1 MAKTT
6 DKQPRMRAAKILDRV
21 FFERAYSHMALNE
34 AFRKHPLEEVDARFI
49 TEVVYGTI
57 KRLNTIDDVLGRV
70 MKNPLRKTDRRVKTI
85 LRMSVYQL
93 LFMDRVPERAAI
105 HEGVELA
112 KAWGRGGLK
121 GFVNGVLRNVA
132 RQGLPD
138 YPSITDPVKSIA
150 LSTSHPEWLVRK
162 WVHAYG
168 ETETLA
174 MCEANVKRAYTTL
187 RVNRL
192 QTDRSALQ
200 ANLETDGVKTTPGTL
215 ASDSLIVTE
224 GQAMHSERFEKGAF
238 SFQDESSMLV
248 TYALD
253 PQPRMHVLDACAAP
267 GGKAAHIAERME
279 DDGEVLANDIHAHK
293 EALIAEQAERLGLES
308 ITTQTGDAVE
318 LAANVEAEAYDRVLV
333 DAPCSGLG
341 VLRAKPDIKWQT
353 DPKEIETLR
362 ALQLNILEAAAQALK
377 PGGILVYSTCTVM
390 PEENEDVI
398 AAFLKNNASF
408 DLDDTLDERLG
419 LKTERGQR
427 LIFPQQ
433 YDSDG
438 FFIAAMKK
446 RGGRI

>member
-1 MAKTT
+1 MAKMT
-6 DKQPRMRAAKILDRV
+6 DKAPRMRAAKILDRV
-21 FFERAYSHMALNE
+21 FSDQAYSHLALNE
-34 AFRKHPLEEVDARFI
+34 SFREHRLADVDTRFV

-57 KRLNTIDDVLGRV
+57 KRLNTIDDVLGSV

-138 YPSITDPVKSIA
+138 YRNITDPVKRIA
-150 LSTSHPEWLVRK
+150 LSASHPEWLVSK

-168 ETETLA
+168 EAVTQD

-200 ANLETDGVKTTPGTL
+200 AHLDAGGVKTTPGNV
-215 ASDSLIVTE
+215 APDSLIVTE
-224 GQAMHSERFEKGAF
+224 GQPLHSEWFKKGAF

-253 PQPRMHVLDACAAP
+253 PQPGMRVLDACAAP
-267 GGKAAHIAERME
+267 GGKATHIAERMG
-279 DDGEVLANDIHAHK
+279 DDGEVLANDIHFHK
-293 EALIAEQAERLGLES
+293 RTLITEQAERLRLKS
-308 ITTQTGDAVE
+308 IKAQTDDATE
-318 LAANVEAEAYDRVLV
+318 LAASVEAESFDRVLV

-341 VLRAKPDIKWQT
+341 VLRAKPDIKWHT
-353 DPKEIETLR
+353 DPKEIETLA
-362 ALQLNILEAAAQALK
+362 ALQLNILEAAAECLK
-377 PGGILVYSTCTVM
+377 PGGFLVYSTCTVM
-390 PEENEDVI
+390 PAENEDVI
-398 AAFLKNNASF
+398 AAFLENNASF
-408 DLDDTLDERLG
+408 ELDDTLDARLG

-427 LIFPQQ
+427 LILPQQ
-433 YDSDG
+433 YESDG

-446 RGGRI
+446 RGNHT

>member
-1 MAKTT
+1 
-6 DKQPRMRAAKILDRV
+6 MRAAKILDRV
-21 FFERAYSHMALNE
+21 FFERAYSHLALHE
-34 AFRKHPLEEVDARFI
+34 AFREHPLADVDARFV

-70 MKNPLRKTDRRVKTI
+70 MKNPLQKTDRRVKTI

-112 KAWGRGGLK
+112 KTWGRGGLK

-138 YPSITDPVKSIA
+138 YRDLADPVKQLA

-162 WVHAYG
+162 WMHAYG
-168 ETETLA
+168 EAETYA
-174 MCEANVKRAYTTL
+174 MCEANVERAYTTL

-192 QTDRSALQ
+192 QTDRSTLQ
-200 ANLETDGVKTTPGTL
+200 AGLEADGVQTTSGNL
-215 ASDSLIVTE
+215 APDSLIVTK
-224 GQAMHSERFEKGAF
+224 GQALHSEWFKKGAF

-253 PQPRMHVLDACAAP
+253 PQPGMRVLDACAAP
-267 GGKAAHIAERME
+267 GGKSTHIAERME
-279 DDGEVLANDIHAHK
+279 DDGEVLANDIHPHK
-293 EALIAEQAERLGLES
+293 RALIAEQAERLRLKS
-308 ITTQTGDAVE
+308 IHIQTSDAAE
-318 LAANVEAEAYDRVLV
+318 FSANVEAESFDRVLV

-341 VLRAKPDIKWQT
+341 VLRAKPDIKWKT
-353 DPKEIETLR
+353 DPKEIETLA
-362 ALQLNILEAAAQALK
+362 ALQLNILEAAAHALK
-377 PGGILVYSTCTVM
+377 PGGILVYSTCTIM
-390 PEENEDVI
+390 PAENEDVI
-398 AAFLKNNASF
+398 AAFLQTHASF
-408 DLDDTLDERLG
+408 EPDDTLDARLG
-419 LKTERGQR
+419 LKAERGQR

-433 YDSDG
+433 YGSDG

-446 RGGRI
+446 RGGQA

>member
-1 MAKTT
+1 M
-6 DKQPRMRAAKILDRV
+6 QAAKILDRV
-21 FFERAYSHMALNE
+21 LFDRAYSHLALHE
-34 AFRKHPLEEVDARFI
+34 ALREQPLEEVDARFV

-70 MKNPLRKTDRRVKTI
+70 MKQPLRKTDRRVKTI

-138 YPSITDPVKSIA
+138 YRALFDPVQRIA
-150 LSTSHPEWLVRK
+150 LSTSHPEWLVRT
-162 WVHAYG
+162 WINTYG
-168 ETETLA
+168 EAVTEA
-174 MCEANVKRAYTTL
+174 MCEANAERAYTTL

-192 QTDRSALQ
+192 QTDRLALQ
-200 ANLETDGVKTTPGTL
+200 EKLEADGVKTTPGKL
-215 ASDSLIVTE
+215 SPDSLIVME
-224 GQAMHSERFEKGAF
+224 GQALHSALFERGAF
-238 SFQDESSMLV
+238 SFQDESSMRV
-248 TYALD
+248 TDALD
-253 PQPRMHVLDACAAP
+253 PQPGMRVLDACAAP
-267 GGKAAHIAERME
+267 GGKAAHIAERMN
-279 DDGEVLANDIHAHK
+279 DDGEVLANDIHDHK
-293 EALIAEQAERLGLES
+293 RTLIAEQAERLGLES
-308 ITTQTGDAVE
+308 INAQASDATE
-318 LAANVEAEAYDRVLV
+318 LAGNIETKTYDRVLV

-341 VLRAKPDIKWQT
+341 VLRAKPDIKWHI
-353 DPKEIETLR
+353 DPKEIEQLA
-362 ALQLNILEAAAQALK
+362 ALQINILEAAAHALK

-390 PEENEDVI
+390 PAENEDVI
-398 AAFLKNNASF
+398 AAFLKNNPSF
-408 DLDDTLDERLG
+408 ELDDTLDARLG
-419 LKTERGQR
+419 LETENPGQR

-446 RGGRI
+446 RGDQT

>member
-1 MAKTT
+1 MT
-6 DKQPRMRAAKILDRV
+6 DKQPRMQAAKILDRV
-21 FFERAYSHMALNE
+21 LFEQAYSHLALHE
-34 AFRKHPLEEVDARFI
+34 ALREQPLEEVDARFV

-70 MKNPLRKTDRRVKTI
+70 MKQPLRKTDRRVKTI

-138 YPSITDPVKSIA
+138 YLTLSDPVKRIA

-162 WVHAYG
+162 WIHAYG
-168 ETETLA
+168 EAETRA
-174 MCEANVKRAYTTL
+174 MCEANLDRAYTTL

-192 QTDRSALQ
+192 QTDRAALQ
-200 ANLETDGVKTTPGTL
+200 ADLEADGIKTTAGNV
-215 ASDSLIVTE
+215 AADSLIVTE
-224 GQAMHSERFEKGAF
+224 GQALHSDLFEKGAF
-238 SFQDESSMLV
+238 SIQDESSMLV
-248 TYALD
+248 IDALD
-253 PQPRMHVLDACAAP
+253 PKPGMDVLDVCAAP
-267 GGKAAHIAERME
+267 GGKTTHIAERMQ
-279 DDGEVLANDIHAHK
+279 DDGDVLANDIHAHK
-293 EALIAEQAERLGLES
+293 EALITEQADRLGLKS
-308 ITTQTGDAVE
+308 ITTQTGDATE
-318 LAANVEAEAYDRVLV
+318 LIAKKAFDRVLI

-341 VLRAKPDIKWQT
+341 VLRAKPDIKWHT
-353 DPKEIETLR
+353 DPEAIEKLPE
-362 ALQLNILEAAAQALK
+362 LQLNILEAAAHALK
-377 PGGILVYSTCTVM
+377 PGGMLVYSTCTVM
-390 PEENEDVI
+390 PAENEDVI
-398 AAFLKNNASF
+398 AAFLKNNPSF
-408 DLDDTLDERLG
+408 ELDDTLDARLG
-419 LKTERGQR
+419 LETETPGQR

-446 RGGRI
+446 RGDQT